1 MGMSMK
7 KWVQLAAFVTVV
19 AFIASCGGGVKT
31 LRSIPR
37 SERKGLAALNFM
49 NNTQKSR
56 AEEFQPWEVGL
67 SSMLTTDIESI
78 GLFNIIS
85 KERMKDVMKEQE
97 IQMTG
102 LVDEKEIVRVGKL
115 MGASYI
121 LAGSFTEMNG
131 MMRMESQVY
140 SVEKGIQLGTA
151 AVQGKTGDFFDL
163 EKQLVTKVSDFLN
176 VVLTEDE
183 QVVIKA
189 KVETKSVEASLSNYK
204 GEIELAKAKE
214 LEETGKKAEAL
225 KLKQVAKEEFQKA
238 LKEDPNYEKA
248 KQNLAKIVSAIPV
261 TL

>member
-1 MGMSMK
+1 MTMK
-7 KWVQLAAFVTVV
+7 KWIQLAAFVTAVT
-19 AFIASCGGGVKT
+19 FISSCGGGVKT

-102 LVDEKEIVRVGKL
+102 LVNEKDIVNVGKL
-115 MGASYI
+115 VGASYI
-121 LAGSFTEMNG
+121 LAGAFTEMNG
-131 MMRMESQVY
+131 MMRIESQVY

-151 AVQGKTGDFFDL
+151 SVQGKTSDFFDL

-176 VVLTEDE
+176 VVLTENE

-214 LEETGKKAEAL
+214 LEERGKKEEAL

>member
-1 MGMSMK
+1 MFLIASFT
-7 KWVQLAAFVTVV
+7 VFAFVV
-19 AFIASCGGGVKT
+19 SCGGVKT

-78 GLFNIIS
+78 GMFNIIS

-102 LVDEKEIVRVGKL
+102 LVEEKDIVKVGKL
-115 MGASYI
+115 VGASYI

-131 MMRMESQVY
+131 MMRIESQVY

-151 AVQGKTGDFFDL
+151 AVTGKTGDFFEL
-163 EKQLVTKVSDFLN
+163 EKQLVTKVTDFLN
-176 VVLTEDE
+176 VILTESE
-183 QVVIKA
+183 QVIIKA

-204 GEIELAKAKE
+204 GEIELMKAKE
-214 LEETGKKAEAL
+214 LEDTGKKDEAL